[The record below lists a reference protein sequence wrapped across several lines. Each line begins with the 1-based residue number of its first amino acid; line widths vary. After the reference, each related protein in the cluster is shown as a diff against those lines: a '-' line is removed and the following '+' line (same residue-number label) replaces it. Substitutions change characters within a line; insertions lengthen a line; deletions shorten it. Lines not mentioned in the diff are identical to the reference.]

1 MRATIGATWMA
12 ILTGLLAAAACCAP
26 LAVAIVPP
34 QDYQPTISQV
44 KTAGA
49 ALQVTVDELT
59 PEQLVDPGVF
69 NATRYPLAVYVGGE
83 RYAYTVK
90 TPGDGAEALLRYVH
104 QGGTLLVA
112 GMCWP
117 FYRPV
122 DYFGNQWTPS
132 KGEVPQFRKDAD
144 EHLVSQMQALG
155 QNSVGNF
162 NRYLGINISGEGTEQ
177 FEAPDE
183 PMTLRLVSDRVRP
196 AGLPESFPFPS
207 SGDLRFR
214 PASERVGL
222 EGVEF
227 EAVIKAVGKSMQD
240 YGAAMAVIR
249 HSGPPEGVV
258 VYVWGT
264 LMTTSQAPAIT
275 ADVLRLAGR
284 RSTMPDERRTVS
296 SMREQLDGLVRRNRE
311 LSRNLSAS
319 AENMPA
325 RGYLIRD
332 SQYQA
337 RILDNLADM
346 ILVRNFGP
354 ARDAME
360 RAEEAISRLE
370 TRLAAVREP

>member
-1 MRATIGATWMA
+1 MRATIIAACTA
-12 ILTGLLAAAACCAP
+12 VLLGLLAKAATCGP
-26 LAVAIVPP
+26 LAIAIVPP

-44 KTAGA
+44 KTAAA
-49 ALQVTVDELT
+49 ALQVAVDELT
-59 PEQLVDPGVF
+59 PDQLVDPGLF

-122 DYFGNQWTPS
+122 DYLGEKWTPS

-144 EHLVSQMQALG
+144 EHLVSQMKALG
-155 QNSVGNF
+155 QSSVGNF

-183 PMTLRLVSDRVRP
+183 PITMRLVSDRIRP
-196 AGLPESFPFPS
+196 AGLPEAFPFPS

-222 EGVEF
+222 DGVEF
-227 EAVIKAVGKSMQD
+227 EPVIKAVGESMQD

-249 HSGPPEGVV
+249 HPGPPEGLV

-264 LMTTSQAPAIT
+264 LMTTSHAPAIT
-275 ADVLRLAGR
+275 ADVLRLAAR
-284 RSTMPDERRTVS
+284 RSSTPEERRTVS
-296 SMREQLDGLVRRNRE
+296 TMREQLDGLVRRNRE

-319 AENMPA
+319 AESMPA
-325 RGYLIRD
+325 RAYLLRD
-332 SQYQA
+332 AGYQA
-337 RILDNLADM
+337 RILNNLADM
-346 ILVRNFGP
+346 ILVRNFEP
-354 ARDAME
+354 AREAMA
-360 RAEEAISRLE
+360 RADDAISRLE
-370 TRLAAVREP
+370 ARLAAVQDQ